1 MYGLFDNFLNSPSLI
16 VKLCERGKYG
26 IGTAR
31 KDRKEM
37 PEIPVD
43 RQVKRDDFEF
53 LYSDKVACCKW
64 LDRRSVTMLFS
75 NVEGMVTTST
85 VPPPPCKKDQRLIS
99 CPDIIKMYN
108 KGMGGGV
115 LT

>member
-1 MYGLFDNFLNSPSLI
+1 M
-16 VKLCERGKYG
+16 KLCERGKYG

-37 PEIPVD
+37 PEMPVD

-64 LDRRSVTMLFS
+64 LNRRSVTMLFS
-75 NVEGMVTTST
+75 NVEGMATTST
-85 VPPPPCKKDQRLIS
+85 VPPPLQKGS
-99 CPDIIKMYN
+99 ASDILPRHYQN
-108 KGMGGGV
+108 VQHRNGGGSIDV
-115 LT
+115 TDRN